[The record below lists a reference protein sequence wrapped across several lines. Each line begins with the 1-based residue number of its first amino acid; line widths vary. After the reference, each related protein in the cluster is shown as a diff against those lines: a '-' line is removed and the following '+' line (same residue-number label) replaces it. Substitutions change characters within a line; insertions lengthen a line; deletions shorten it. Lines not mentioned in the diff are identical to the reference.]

1 MSNLTLASLFDG
13 SGGFPL
19 GGLMNDII
27 PVWASE
33 IEPYPIRVTTK
44 RLPFMK
50 HYGDVAKING
60 GEVEPVDIIT
70 FGSPCTDLSI
80 AGKRAGLDGHQSV
93 LFFEAIRIVKEMR
106 KKTNGEYPKYIVW
119 ENVPGAFSSSKGQD
133 FREVLEQIVRVKDE
147 TATVPMPEKGKWMY
161 AGEIVGDGYSVA
173 WRTLDA
179 QYFGVAQR
187 RRRCYLVAD
196 FREERAGQIL
206 FEFEGLSGYT
216 PQSFHTWQRTTLNAE
231 EGIRA
236 TGFDGYNGDLTGD
249 QSSTLGVNCGM
260 STGRTGV
267 IAFEPGA
274 TKRLG
279 NYAWENQSGTLRADM
294 GDNQVAIAIENHPQ
308 DSRVK
313 IREDGTVQSLTSS
326 MGMGGGNVPLVL
338 NERTMG
344 MCVTEDIA
352 QTLLSTDYKG
362 AQCICENNPTAYGV
376 CADKSNAM
384 LSSNPK
390 SGFYEADTSRTLDQN
405 GSNPSCN
412 QGGIAV
418 VHCVDQGGG
427 KSACNVSE
435 EKAPTLSC
443 THGGEPVVCVQ
454 GSVIGRADENGPQ
467 GSGINEDV
475 SFTLNAT
482 DKHAVVYSIDR
493 ASFSCGENF
502 CRELGIGEDGVN
514 STLTARGPSAVA
526 LPASFYPQMKAESQS
541 FRTEQ
546 ANTLVNGTNP
556 GYQNGVVETDYTVR
570 RLTPSECAVLQGFP
584 NWWASELYETEPS
597 EECIAFWENVF
608 ETHRQAINPNKKPK
622 SRSQIIKWL
631 KDPHSDSSEYKMWG
645 NGVALPCVAFVLA
658 GIKWAAE
665 NKE

>member
-1 MSNLTLASLFDG
+1 MSNLTLGSLFDG

-33 IEPYPIRVTTK
+33 IEPFPIRVTTK

-60 GEVEPVDIIT
+60 AEIEPVDIIT

-80 AGKRAGLDGHQSV
+80 AVKRAGIDVHHSV
-93 LFFEAIRIVKEMR
+93 LFFEAIRIIKEMR

-133 FREVLEQIVRVKDE
+133 FREVLEQIVRIKDE
-147 TATVPMPEKGKWMY
+147 TISLPMPEKGKWMH

-196 FREERAGQIL
+196 FREERAGEIL

-216 PQSFHTWQRTTLNAE
+216 PQSFESWKRATLHAE
-231 EGIRA
+231 DSIGA
-236 TGFDGYNGDLTGD
+236 TGFDGYNGTLTGD
-249 QSSTLGVNCGM
+249 TSSTLGVNCGM

-274 TKRLG
+274 TKRIG
-279 NYAWENQSGTLRADM
+279 SHAWEDQSGTLRADM
-294 GDNQVAIAIENHPQ
+294 GDNQIAVAVENHPN

-313 IREDGTVQSLTSS
+313 IRDDGKVQSLTSR
-326 MGMGGGNVPLVL
+326 MGTGGGNVPLVL

-344 MCVTEDIA
+344 MDVTEDLA

-362 AQCICENNPTAYGV
+362 AQCVCEESPIAYGV
-376 CADKSNAM
+376 CSDQSNAM
-384 LSSNPK
+384 LSPNPK
-390 SGFYEADTSRTLDQN
+390 SGFYEADTSRTLDQK
-405 GSNPSCN
+405 GSNPACN

-418 VHCVDQGGG
+418 VY
-427 KSACNVSE
+427 A
-435 EKAPTLSC
+435 
-443 THGGEPVVCVQ
+443 
-454 GSVIGRADENGPQ
+454 
-467 GSGINEDV
+467 
-475 SFTLNAT
+475 
-482 DKHAVVYSIDR
+482 IDR
-493 ASFSCGENF
+493 ATFNCGQNF
-502 CRELGIGEDGVN
+502 NRNLGIAEDGLN
-514 STLTARGPSAVA
+514 STITARGPSAVA

-556 GYQNGVVETDYTVR
+556 GYQNGVVESNYTVR
-570 RLTPSECAVLQGFP
+570 RLTPGECAVLQGFP
-584 NWWASELYETEPS
+584 RWWATELEEPNPTE
-597 EECIAFWENVF
+597 EDITFWCGVF
-608 ETHRQAINPNKKPK
+608 ETHRQAVSPNKKLKP
-622 SRSQIIKWL
+622 RCQVIKWL
-631 KDPHSDSSEYKMWG
+631 QNPHSDSSEYKMWG

-658 GIKWAAE
+658 GIKWADE
-665 NKE
+665 KSR

>member
-1 MSNLTLASLFDG
+1 MSNLTLGSLFDG

-33 IEPYPIRVTTK
+33 IEPFPIRVTTK

-93 LFFEAIRIVKEMR
+93 LFFEAIRIIKEMR

-133 FREVLEQIVRVKDE
+133 FREVLEQIVRIKDE
-147 TATVPMPEKGKWMY
+147 TISLPMPENGKWMH
-161 AGEIVGDGYSVA
+161 AGEIVGNGYSVA

-196 FREERAGQIL
+196 FREERAGEIL

-216 PQSFHTWQRTTLNAE
+216 PQSFESWKRATLYAE
-231 EGIRA
+231 DSLGA
-236 TGFDGYNGDLTGD
+236 TGFDGYNGALTGD
-249 QSSTLGVNCGM
+249 QASTLGVNCGM

-274 TKRLG
+274 TKRIG
-279 NYAWENQSGTLRADM
+279 SHAWEDQSGTLRADM
-294 GDNQVAIAIENHPQ
+294 GDNQIAVAVENHPN

-313 IREDGTVQSLTSS
+313 IRDDGKVQSLTSR
-326 MGMGGGNVPLVL
+326 MGTGGGNVPLVL

-344 MCVTEDIA
+344 MDVTEDLA

-362 AQCICENNPTAYGV
+362 AQCVCEETPTAYGV
-376 CADKSNAM
+376 CSDQSNAM
-384 LSSNPK
+384 LSPNPK
-390 SGFYEADTSRTLDQN
+390 SGFYEADTSRTLDQK
-405 GSNPSCN
+405 GSNPACN

-418 VHCVDQGGG
+418 VHCIDQGGG
-427 KSACNVSE
+427 KSACNVTE
-435 EKAPTLSC
+435 EKAPTLAC
-443 THGGEPVVCVQ
+443 THGGEPVVCVK
-454 GSVIGRADENGPQ
+454 
-467 GSGINEDV
+467 ED
-475 SFTLNAT
+475 
-482 DKHAVVYSIDR
+482 DVVYSIDR
-493 ASFSCGENF
+493 ATFNCGANYN
-502 CRELGIGEDGVN
+502 RNLGIAEDGLN
-514 STLTARGPSAVA
+514 STLTSRGPSAVA

-556 GYQNGVVETDYTVR
+556 GYQNGVIETNYTVR
-570 RLTPSECAVLQGFP
+570 RLTPGECAVLQGFP
-584 NWWASELYETEPS
+584 RWWATELEELNPTE
-597 EECIAFWENVF
+597 EDITFWCSVF
-608 ETHRQAINPNKKPK
+608 ETHRQAVSPNKKPK
-622 SRSQIIKWL
+622 PRSQVIKWL
-631 KDPHSDSSEYKMWG
+631 QNPHSDSSEYKMWG

-665 NKE
+665 NPR